1 MELYDVMRTTG
12 AVREFTQEPLPDDT
26 LQRILE
32 NARFAPTVGN
42 RQGTRVVVI
51 RDLATRERLAEL
63 TIPGAQRYLAQA
75 AHGESPWNPL
85 AKCGVDAQTIAVTDA
100 STFGAPLVAAP
111 VVLVFCIDLG
121 VVAAIDQDLDRIGVV
136 SGASVYPFVW
146 NVLLGARNEG
156 FGGVLT
162 TMVIA
167 QEPAVRDLLGIPD
180 RFAVAAVVPLG
191 KPAHQVKKLTRK
203 PLQDIVTYN
212 RFDGPPSH

>member
-26 LQRILE
+26 LARILD
-32 NARFAPTVGN
+32 NARFAPTGGN
-42 RQGTRVVVI
+42 RQGVHVIVV
-51 RDLATRERLAEL
+51 RELAIRERLAEL

-85 AKCGVDAQTIAVTDA
+85 SECGVDAQTIAGTDA
-100 STFGAPLVAAP
+100 SMLGASLVAAP
-111 VVLVFCIDLG
+111 VALVFCIDLG
-121 VVAAIDQDLDRIGVV
+121 VVAALDQDLDRISVV
-136 SGASVYPFVW
+136 GGASVYPFVW

-167 QEPAVRDLLGIPD
+167 REPAVRDLLAIPEQ
-180 RFAVAAVVPLG
+180 FAVAAVVPLG
-191 KPAHQVKKLTRK
+191 KPVRQVKKLTRK
-203 PLQDIVTYN
+203 PLTEIATRD
-212 RFDGPPSH
+212 RFDGPSF